1 MDMFQKRGKRVGY
14 NLIKVS
20 QQKNKQFKITLPKDI
35 AIELGI
41 KKGDVIHF
49 EIDKKVIP
57 TFGGGENKVEKYCII
72 KKMEMK
78 K

>member
-49 EIDKKVIP
+49 EIDKKVIS